1 MAEHDQTLRFYADNA
16 KAYAGYREKAN
27 EIRLEA
33 FLSRLSPG
41 ARVLE
46 LGCGNGRDSG
56 FMIER
61 GFDVTPTDG
70 VAEMAEQAS
79 RRLGRTVAV
88 LRFGDIASVAAYD
101 GVWANACLL
110 HTPINDLA
118 DILARI
124 HRALRPGGIFYA
136 SYKTGGEEMTD
147 AIGRYY
153 NNPSR
158 PWLEQAYRT
167 VTWSSLEIS
176 TNDGSGYDDRP
187 TEWLHVTAVKA

>member
-16 KAYAGYREKAN
+16 KAYAGYREEAN

-33 FLSRLSPG
+33 FLNRLSAG

-70 VAEMAEQAS
+70 VLEMAREAS
-79 RRLGRTVAV
+79 RRLGREVEV
-88 LRFGDIASVAAYD
+88 LRFGDIEAVNAYD
-101 GVWANACLL
+101 GIWANACLL
-110 HTPINDLA
+110 HTPRNDLA
-118 DILARI
+118 DVLARI
-124 HRALRPGGIFYA
+124 HRALRPAGLFYA

-147 AIGRYY
+147 TIGRYY

-158 PWLEQAYRT
+158 PWLEQLY
-167 VTWSSLEIS
+167 VSVEWSSLDITE
-176 TNDGSGYDDRP
+176 NEGSGYDDRP

>member
-27 EIRLEA
+27 EIRLEG
-33 FLSRLSPG
+33 FLSGLAPG
-41 ARVLE
+41 ARILE

-56 FMIER
+56 FMIDR

-70 VAEMAEQAS
+70 VAEMAAQAS
-79 RRLGRTVAV
+79 RRLGRKVEV
-88 LRFGDIASVAAYD
+88 LRFGDIDSVAAYD
-101 GVWANACLL
+101 GIWANACLL
-110 HTPINDLA
+110 HIPRKDLS
-118 DILARI
+118 DVLARI
-124 HRALRPGGIFYA
+124 HRALRPAGLFYA
-136 SYKTGGEEMTD
+136 SFKTGGEEMTD
-147 AIGRYY
+147 TIGRYY

-158 PWLEQAYRT
+158 AWLEQLYGT
-167 VTWSSLEIS
+167 VGWSSLDIT

>member
-16 KAYAGYREKAN
+16 KAYAGYREMAN

-33 FLSRLSPG
+33 FLSGLSPD
-41 ARVLE
+41 ARILE

-79 RRLGRTVAV
+79 RRLGRKVEV
-88 LRFGDIASVAAYD
+88 LRFGDIDSVAAYD
-101 GVWANACLL
+101 GIWANACLL
-110 HTPINDLA
+110 HTPRKDLA
-118 DILARI
+118 DVLARI
-124 HRALRPGGIFYA
+124 HRALRSNGLFYA
-136 SYKTGGEEMTD
+136 SFKTGGEEMTD
-147 AIGRYY
+147 TIGRYY

-158 PWLEQAYRT
+158 PWLEQLYGT
-167 VTWSSLEIS
+167 VGWSSLDITE
-176 TNDGSGYDDRP
+176 NDGSGYDDRP